1 MDLNLQGIGMTSP
14 RTRERMVNRI
24 RELGV
29 THAPILAAM
38 LDIPRH
44 IFVEEALAS
53 RAYDDTAL
61 PIGFNQTISQPYIV
75 ARMTELLLEKGLPD
89 KVLEVG
95 TGSGYQTAILAR
107 LVSRIYTVERILPLQ
122 QRARECLHR
131 LDIHN
136 VQLLHSDGSWGWKAH
151 APYPAI
157 LVTAAPVEIPEPL
170 LEQLAPGG
178 VMVIPVGE
186 GRSQTLQRISH
197 TESGFRVESI
207 APVTFVPLVAGMP
220 DVNARA
226 VNLNRAGS

>member
-1 MDLNLQGIGMTSP
+1 MDLSLLGIGMTSP

-44 IFVEEALAS
+44 IFVGEALAS

-75 ARMTELLLEKGLPD
+75 ARMTELLLEQGLPD
-89 KVLEVG
+89 RVLEVG
-95 TGSGYQTAILAR
+95 TGSGYQTALLAR
-107 LVSRIYTVERILPLQ
+107 LVNRVYTVERILPLQ
-122 QRARECLHR
+122 QRARACLDR

-136 VQLLHSDGSWGWKAH
+136 VEFSHSDGTWGWKAH

-157 LVTAAPVEIPEPL
+157 LVTAAPAEVPEPL

-178 VMVIPVGE
+178 ILVIPVGE
-186 GRSQTLQRISH
+186 GRAQTLQRISH
-197 TESGFRVESI
+197 TESGFRVESL
-207 APVTFVPLVAGMP
+207 APVTFVPLVSGIP
-220 DVNARA
+220 DVGIHAIKQS
-226 VNLNRAGS
+226 G

>member
-1 MDLNLQGIGMTSP
+1 MDLRLQGIGMTSP

-29 THAPILAAM
+29 THAATLAAL
-38 LDIPRH
+38 LDTPRH

-75 ARMTELLLEKGLPD
+75 ALMTQLLLEAGLPD

-107 LVSRIYTVERILPLQ
+107 LVKRVYTVERILPLQ
-122 QRARECLHR
+122 QRARDR
-131 LDIHN
+131 LDMLQIRN
-136 VQLLHSDGSWGWKAH
+136 VRMKHSDGCWGWKGY

-170 LEQLAPGG
+170 LAQLAPGG

-186 GRSQTLQRISH
+186 GRSQVLQRIHH
-197 TESGFRVESI
+197 TETGFQVESI
-207 APVTFVPLVAGMP
+207 APVTFVPLIPGLP
-220 DVNARA
+220 DQE
-226 VNLNRAGS
+226 